1 MDSGSVELI
10 SDLNIHY
17 EIEQSVGCDLPW
29 FRTSSADADAGLNA
43 LLCRPETLGA
53 AIERAVTIPDAASL
67 QQLKDLQRQRHAA
80 GLINTAKRSCRTTL
94 QHPGSIGFDE
104 AQQDLLKSCILMNTL
119 LVRLQQT
126 TLDQVQQER
135 TTITRH
141 QLRALIEDLLQYNSS
156 AA

>member
-1 MDSGSVELI
+1 LVDFVSVELI
-10 SDLNIHY
+10 SGLNIHY

-94 QHPGSIGFDE
+94 QHRGSIGFDE
-104 AQQDLLKSCILMNTL
+104 AQQDLLKSCI
-119 LVRLQQT
+119 
-126 TLDQVQQER
+126 
-135 TTITRH
+135 
-141 QLRALIEDLLQYNSS
+141 
-156 AA
+156 